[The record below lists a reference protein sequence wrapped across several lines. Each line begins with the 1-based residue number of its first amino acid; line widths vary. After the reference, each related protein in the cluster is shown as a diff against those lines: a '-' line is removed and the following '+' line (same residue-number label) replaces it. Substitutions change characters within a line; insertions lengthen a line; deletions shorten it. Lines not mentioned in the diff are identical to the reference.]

1 MSRKVKRIAV
11 KRTKQK
17 QQGKTRAIQSQKR
30 LKILSEDEVESLFG
44 PPRFGHE
51 ERTKYFSLSRPEKQL
66 LRKFRSVTS
75 RACFVLQLGYF
86 KAKRQFFSFDT
97 REAEEDL
104 RYVLE
109 QHFSNKNIAEISFV
123 DRDTRVR
130 QQYII
135 LDLFGYRNC
144 NAPERRRL
152 EEKAR
157 QAATVCGKPL
167 YVFGELTRFL
177 EEERIVSPEYS
188 SLQDIVG
195 AALTFEQNRL
205 AEIMRRRL
213 TPSDREALRDL
224 LHDSEGLHEIT
235 RLKRDPRDF
244 TYSEIKREVA
254 RGEKIRDL
262 YRLTQKLLPE
272 LNVSNESVRYYA
284 SLVLYYSVY
293 RLKRFDEDTAFLYL
307 LCFAYHRFQR
317 FHDNMLSSLL
327 HHVREFSDDAKTAA
341 QQRVYDQQA
350 ETNQN
355 LQKAGE
361 VLKLFTDDDI
371 RDDVPFREAREKAFT
386 ILERKK
392 LESVANRIAAK
403 DGFDETAFE
412 WEHIDR
418 LGKQFK
424 YHLRPVVTAV
434 DFTAVSARKPLME
447 AVAFLK
453 EAFRKGKALSQYTPD
468 AFPTTFIPENAKR
481 YLFAKDAHGRNRP
494 IPDRYEFLV
503 YRQLKQGLEAVD
515 ISCRDSIRFRSF
527 EDDLVDGK
535 LWRRDKEKL
544 IAETGSPI
552 LKTPIREHLAEL
564 KRELEE
570 KIAEVNR
577 RIESGENEHF
587 RIKRHGRNV
596 RWTLQGLPASEPV
609 NHPVFG
615 TLGQTDI
622 ADILRFVHGE
632 CGALDTFDHVL
643 GRYAKQDPDHDIL
656 IACLIAWGTNLWLWQ
671 MGEISDIPFHI
682 LASVSDSFIRPETL
696 KAANDIICNAIA
708 KLSIFRQYD
717 IDKRL
722 HSSSDG
728 QKFETRVDTI
738 NARHSPKY
746 FGLGKGIVSNNL
758 VINHLSP
765 NAKIIGA
772 NEHESRY
779 LYDLLKSNT
788 TDIVPEIHSTD
799 SHGINAVN
807 FAILNISGYQFAPRY
822 KDIREKAGTSLY
834 GFQHPTK
841 YDEGWLLRPVRKI
854 NEDLIVEEW
863 ENFQRIM
870 VSLDRKTTTQGV
882 IVGKLSS
889 HARKNKTKRA
899 IWEYD
904 HIIESLHLLNYV
916 DCPVFR
922 KNVHRALNRGESYH
936 QLRRAISHANFGKL
950 RFKTEYEQEIWN
962 ECARLISNG
971 VIFYNATILSRLW
984 EYRKSVGDHEGA
996 AEILNVSPVAWIHL
1010 NFRGRYKFR
1019 NGENSIDIDAIVQKL
1034 AQEKELSGHSPQV
1047 V

>member
-1 MSRKVKRIAV
+1 M
-11 KRTKQK
+11 
-17 QQGKTRAIQSQKR
+17 KTNEKR
-30 LKILSEDEVESLFG
+30 LRILSDDEIQAIYG
-44 PPRFGHE
+44 RPRFTE
-51 ERTKYFSLSRPEKQL
+51 EDREQYFSLSPQEKPALEQFHSL
-66 LRKFRSVTS
+66 KS
-75 RACFVLQLGYF
+75 RICFLLQLGYF
-86 KAKRQFFSFDT
+86 KARHLFFPFDLRET
-97 REAEEDL
+97 REDVEHIREKYFPGFHPKDL
-104 RYVLE
+104 RVAKGTRLKQQRLILE
-109 QHFSNKNIAEISFV
+109 
-123 DRDTRVR
+123 
-130 QQYII
+130 
-135 LDLFGYRNC
+135 LFCYRIC
-144 NAPERRRL
+144 GEEVRRRL

-157 QAATVCGKPL
+157 QETAICGKPA
-167 YVFGELTRFL
+167 YVFRELMDFL
-177 EEERIVSPEYS
+177 EKERIVALEYS
-188 SLQDIVG
+188 TLQDMVG

-213 TPSDREALRDL
+213 SPSDREAIRNL
-224 LHDSEGLHEIT
+224 LNDSEGLHEIT

-244 TYSEIKREVA
+244 TYGEIKREIS
-254 RGEKIRDL
+254 RGEKTHDL
-262 YRLTQKLLPE
+262 YRLTQTLLPE
-272 LNVSNESVRYYA
+272 LGVSNESVRYYA
-284 SLVLYYSVY
+284 SLVMYYSVY

-317 FHDNMLSSLL
+317 FHDNLLSSFL
-327 HHVREFSDDAKTAA
+327 HHVREFSDDAKKVAR
-341 QQRVYDQQA
+341 QRAYEQHA
-350 ETNQN
+350 EASQN

-361 VLKLFTDDDI
+361 VLRIFTDERIGDT
-371 RDDVPFREAREKAFT
+371 VPFREARAKAFD
-386 ILERKK
+386 ILEREK

-403 DGFDETAFE
+403 EGFDEAAFE
-412 WEHIDR
+412 WEHIER

-424 YHLRPVVTAV
+424 YHLRPVVAAI
-434 DFTAVSARKPLME
+434 DFTAVSSRKPLME
-447 AVAFLK
+447 AVRFLK
-453 EAFRKGKALSQYTPD
+453 EAFRKGKALSQYAPD
-468 AFPTTFIPENAKR
+468 AFPTKFIPESAKR
-481 YLFAKDAHGRNRP
+481 YLFAKDEHGRKRP
-494 IPDRYEFLV
+494 ISDRYEFLV

-535 LWRRDKEKL
+535 SWRRDKERL
-544 IAETGSPI
+544 ITETGSPI

-564 KRELEE
+564 KRELENT
-570 KIAEVNR
+570 ITEVNR
-577 RIESGENEHF
+577 RIESGENKHF
-587 RIKRHGRNV
+587 RIKRHGRNI

-609 NHPVFG
+609 NQPLFK

-622 ADILRFVHGE
+622 GDVLRFVHQE
-632 CGALDTFDHVL
+632 CGFLDAFDHVL
-643 GRYAKQDPDHDIL
+643 GRYAKQDPDNDIL

-682 LASVSDSFIRPETL
+682 LASVSDNFIRPETL
-696 KAANDIICNAIA
+696 KAASDIICNAIA

-717 IDKRL
+717 IDKRR

-728 QKFETRVDTI
+728 QKFETRIDTV

-758 VINHLSP
+758 VINHVSP

-807 FAILNISGYQFAPRY
+807 FAILNIFDYRFAPRY
-822 KDIREKAGTSLY
+822 KDIRKKIGTSLY

-841 YDEGWLLRPVRKI
+841 YDENCLLKPVRKI

-863 ENFQRIM
+863 ENFQRIL

-882 IVGKLSS
+882 IIGKLSS
-889 HARKNKTKRA
+889 HTHKNKTKRA

-922 KNVHRALNRGESYH
+922 KNIHRALNRGESYH

-962 ECARLISNG
+962 ECARLIGNCI
-971 VIFYNATILSRLW
+971 IFYNATVLSRLW
-984 EYRKSVGDHEGA
+984 EYRKSLGDHERA

-1010 NFRGRYKFR
+1010 NFRGQYKFR
-1019 NGENSIDIDAIVQKL
+1019 NREKPIDIDAIVRKL
-1034 AQEKELSGHSPQV
+1034 AKAQIE
-1047 V
+1047 

>member
-1 MSRKVKRIAV
+1 M
-11 KRTKQK
+11 
-17 QQGKTRAIQSQKR
+17 KTNEKR
-30 LKILSEDEVESLFG
+30 LRILSDEAIEAMYG
-44 PPRFGHE
+44 RPRFTE
-51 ERTKYFSLSRPEKQL
+51 EDREQYFSLSPQEKAAL
-66 LRKFRSVTS
+66 EEFHSLKS
-75 RACFVLQLGYF
+75 RICFLLQLGYF
-86 KAKRQFFSFDT
+86 KARHLFFPFDS
-97 REAEEDL
+97 RIMEEDVRYL
-104 RYVLE
+104 RKKYFPRFHL
-109 QHFSNKNIAEISFV
+109 KDLRITKG
-123 DRDTRVR
+123 TRLK
-130 QQYII
+130 QQGLI
-135 LDLFGYRNC
+135 LSLFGYRNC

-157 QAATVCGKPL
+157 QAVTVCGKPL

-213 TPSDREALRDL
+213 TPSDREALRNL
-224 LHDSEGLHEIT
+224 LSDSEGLHEIT

-244 TYSEIKREVA
+244 TYGEIKREIS
-254 RGEKIRDL
+254 RGEQMRGL
-262 YRLTQKLLPE
+262 YLLTQKRLPE
-272 LNVSNESVRYYA
+272 LGVSNESVRYYA

-317 FHDNMLSSLL
+317 FHDNMINSLL
-327 HHVREFSDDAKTAA
+327 HHVREFSDDAKKAA
-341 QQRVYDQQA
+341 RLRVYEHQA
-350 ETNQN
+350 EASQD

-361 VLKLFTDDDI
+361 VLRLFTDDRIGDAM
-371 RDDVPFREAREKAFT
+371 PFREAREKAFN
-386 ILERKK
+386 ILEREK

-403 DGFDETAFE
+403 DRFDETAFE

-424 YHLRPVVTAV
+424 YHLRPVLQVV

-453 EAFRKGKALSQYTPD
+453 EAFRKGKALSQYAPD
-468 AFPTTFIPENAKR
+468 TFPTGFIAESAKR
-481 YLFAKDAHGRNRP
+481 YLFAKDEHGRKRP

-515 ISCRDSIRFRSF
+515 ISCRDSVRFRSF
-527 EDDLVDGK
+527 EDDLVDEK

-552 LKTPIREHLAEL
+552 LKTSIRGHLAEL

-570 KIAEVNR
+570 KLAEINR

-609 NHPVFG
+609 NHPVFE

-632 CGALDTFDHVL
+632 CGFLDTFDHVL
-643 GRYAKQDPDHDIL
+643 GRYARQDPDHDIL

-682 LASVSDSFIRPETL
+682 LATTSDNFIRPETL

-717 IDKRL
+717 IGEKL

-728 QKFETRVDTI
+728 QKFETRIDTV

-758 VINHLSP
+758 VINHISP
-765 NAKIIGA
+765 NTKIIGA

-807 FAILNISGYQFAPRY
+807 FAILNISGYRFAPRY
-822 KDIREKAGTSLY
+822 KDIREKVGTSLY

-841 YDEGWLLRPVRKI
+841 YDENWLLRPVRKI

-916 DCPVFR
+916 DCPMFR

-971 VIFYNATILSRLW
+971 IIFYNAAILSRLW
-984 EYRKSVGDHEGA
+984 EYRISAGYHAGA
-996 AEILNVSPVAWIHL
+996 AEILNVSPIAWLHL
-1010 NFRGRYKFR
+1010 NFRGRYKFKNR
-1019 NGENSIDIDAIVQKL
+1019 EKLIDLDAIVRKL
-1034 AQEKELSGHSPQV
+1034 AKAQIESGTNQV
-1047 V
+1047 A